1 MTPDSAGGLLRA
13 PATADSLKIELRL
26 TCYVRE
32 EDSEWLAGCP
42 SLDVHTQAD
51 SKEEAREALREAVHL
66 WLESCLERETLPAAM
81 RELGWHRCDGPAES
95 GDSVGVSPVTEPAG
109 ADSVLGESFPI
120 ELSVPAFLAAALDGA
135 DGPDSAPC

>member
-1 MTPDSAGGLLRA
+1 MTRDLAGGLLRPEA
-13 PATADSLKIELRL
+13 SADSLKIQLRL

-51 SKEEAREALREAVHL
+51 SKEESCEALREAVQL

-81 RELGWHRCDGPAES
+81 RELGWHRCDGPPES
-95 GDSVGVSPVTEPAG
+95 GNFVGVSTVAAG
-109 ADSVLGESFPI
+109 ATAESVLGESFPI
-120 ELSVPAFLAAALDGA
+120 ELSVPAFLAAALGA
-135 DGPDSAPC
+135 DRPDSAPR